1 MLYAVILAGGS
12 GTRLWPRSRQAMPK
26 QFLDIVG
33 KRTMLQEAADRIE
46 PLVPPERTFVIT
58 NQEYVPIVQEQ
69 LPRLPAA
76 NTIGE
81 TSGRGTAPAIGL
93 AATVLRRL
101 DPSAIMVVLTAD
113 HLIAE
118 REHFRD
124 ALQAAV
130 DVAEE
135 GYLVTLGI
143 RASYAET
150 GYGYIERGQF
160 LEKAR
165 GFDAYRVVRFAEKP
179 DLQTAQSFVDSGNYS
194 WNSGMFIWRV
204 TDILAEMQRLM
215 PKLYVQLREIGRH
228 LGTDEE
234 GSTYQRV
241 WPQITRQTI
250 DFGVMEHAR
259 NVAILPVDIGWSD
272 VGSWATLLDVLPADK
287 DGNVVAGEVE
297 CVDTRHSLIY
307 SPGRLIAT
315 IGLKDFIVVD
325 TGDVMLICPKD
336 RAQDVRIIVDR
347 LQERGRQDLVR
358 DVPRID
364 LKD

>member
-1 MLYAVILAGGS
+1 
-12 GTRLWPRSRQAMPK
+12 
-26 QFLDIVG
+26 
-33 KRTMLQEAADRIE
+33 
-46 PLVPPERTFVIT
+46 
-58 NQEYVPIVQEQ
+58 
-69 LPRLPAA
+69 LPRLPVA

-93 AATVLRRL
+93 AATVLRSL
-101 DPSAIMVVLTAD
+101 DPDAVMVVLTAD
-113 HLIAE
+113 HLIAK
-118 REHFRD
+118 REHFRH

-130 DVAEE
+130 DVAEK

-143 RASYAET
+143 HAGYAET

-160 LEKAR
+160 LENVR
-165 GFDAYRVVRFAEKP
+165 GFEAHRVARFAEKP
-179 DLQTAQSFVDSGNYS
+179 SLQTALAFVDSGKYA

-215 PKLYVQLREIGRH
+215 PELYAQLAEIDKH

-234 GSTYQRV
+234 ASTYQRV
-241 WPQITRQTI
+241 WPQIAKQTI
-250 DFGVMEHAR
+250 DLGVMEHAR
-259 NVAILPVDIGWSD
+259 NVAVLPVDIGWSD

-307 SPGRLIAT
+307 SSGRLIAT
-315 IGLKDFIVVD
+315 IGLEDFIVVD
-325 TGDVMLICPKD
+325 TGDVTLICPKD
-336 RAQDVRIIVDR
+336 RAQDVRIIVEH
-347 LQERGRQDLVR
+347 LQERGKQYLVR
-358 DVPRID
+358 DVPRVD